1 MIWKHFL
8 LCGTLFV
15 SALCFSPATASAC
28 GWDPEW
34 ENEFYRFLAPEMAGQ
49 EMFEPFQFTW
59 DNLYSYNL
67 MAPDLS
73 HDANARDWAE
83 YFGEGITVAEVKE
96 VVYGLSADDL
106 AMVQRKAEGERSLLL
121 GDISKNL
128 LIRKWSKGNW
138 KESLDYMQYAL
149 RCEPFCMADV
159 YDWGEDTRPDA
170 PTPERLIDEGIRAY
184 RSSKDEFIKIRYAY
198 QVVRLLRYNND
209 YSGAVKT
216 FRELAAPLAHVNN
229 TVYWWTVSHYAGALR
244 YSKQPVEAAYQFSR
258 VFDHC
263 PTRRIAAYRGF
274 RVKSDNEWQ
283 QVMAKCQNGQE
294 KATLHFI
301 RAITPNALA
310 LEELRS
316 IQQLS
321 PGSEMADVL
330 LQREI
335 NKIEGELLGYPFS
348 SSRAFHQGMKTP
360 DHATAS
366 KNLRALQ
373 NAVDETLDGKAM
385 HDADLWKLSKVYLIF
400 LSGDAAG
407 ASRALNKTRSQLSPA
422 GALRGSLLDL
432 VLRIAM
438 TKKVDASVENTL
450 LKDLTN
456 LSGKL
461 SEDKAKELREFMDE
475 ALAWLYEAQG
485 QPGKALLARRRQYAI
500 DEAKLPVVNDLLKF
514 EAKPN
519 PTLYEKQLLER
530 MHASVNHSQLLEV
543 KGTRLLGMNLLEDAI
558 KVFNSIP
565 ERDRNSSRTFRLE
578 ADPYKGRIIDIVN
591 CWNKDNGCGEDS
603 YTKLSLAESMLTLQ
617 KKAIQEP
624 ENAGKYY
631 HLLGNAAYN
640 ITFFGPAWQALD
652 YHRSGG
658 SWGYL
663 GYFEE
668 WYQFDPE
675 TFDEVVDMSLAE
687 KYYTKSAEASKDAEL
702 AALSTYM
709 AAKCE
714 LNRFYMSGS
723 ESKNGYQTHFQ
734 ELVDNYRNTQIYDQ
748 LVRECFYFRVY
759 QN

>member
-15 SALCFSPATASAC
+15 SALTFLPTSANAC

-34 ENEFYRFLAPEMAGQ
+34 ENEFYRFMAPEMARQ

-67 MAPDLS
+67 MSPDMS
-73 HDANARDWAE
+73 HNANARDWAE
-83 YFGEGITVAEVKE
+83 YFGEGITESDVLK
-96 VVYGLSADDL
+96 VVYGMGPDDL
-106 AMVQRKAEGERSLLL
+106 SMVQKKASGDKNLLL
-121 GDISKNL
+121 GDISSNR
-128 LIRKWSKGNW
+128 LIRQWSKGEW
-138 KESLDYMQYAL
+138 RESLDYLQYAL
-149 RCEPFCMADV
+149 RVEPFCVADV
-159 YDWGEDTRPDA
+159 YDWGEDDRTDA
-170 PTPERLIDEGIRAY
+170 PTPNRLVEEGIRAY
-184 RSSKDEFIKIRYAY
+184 KASNDDFIKIRYAY
-198 QVVRLLRYNND
+198 QVVRLLRYDSNAPE
-209 YSGAVKT
+209 AVKM
-216 FRELAAPLAHVNN
+216 FEELAAPLAHVNN

-244 YSKQPVEAAYQFSR
+244 YSKKPIESAYEFSR
-258 VFDHC
+258 VFDNC

-274 RVKSDNEWQ
+274 RVKSDEQWNE
-283 QVMAKCQNGQE
+283 VMNLCKSGHE

-310 LEELRS
+310 MEELRD
-316 IQQLS
+316 IQRLS

-348 SSRAFHQGMKTP
+348 SKQAYYKGMKTP
-360 DHATAS
+360 EHATAS
-366 KNLRALQ
+366 KNLRSLQ
-373 NAVDETLDGKAM
+373 VAVDETIDGKAM

-400 LSGDAAG
+400 LAGDAAG
-407 ASRALNKTRSQLSPA
+407 ASKALSKTRPKLSEA

-461 SEDKAKELREFMDE
+461 SKEKAEELRKFMDE

-485 QPGKALLARRRQYAI
+485 QSGKALLARRRQYAI
-500 DEAKLPVVNDLLKF
+500 DDAKLPAINDLLKF

-530 MHASVNHSQLLEV
+530 MHASVNHNQLLEV
-543 KGTRLLGMNLLEDAI
+543 KGTRLLGKNLLEEAI
-558 KVFNSIP
+558 KVFNAIP
-565 ERDRNSSRTFRLE
+565 ENVRSSSSTFSLD
-578 ADPYKGRIIDIVN
+578 ADPFKGRIRDIVN
-591 CWNKDNGCGEDS
+591 CWNYDCGGGDN
-603 YTKLSLAESMLTLQ
+603 YTKLSLAEAMLTLQ

-631 HLLGNAAYN
+631 HLLGNAYYN
-640 ITFFGPAWQALD
+640 ITFFGPAWGALD

-658 SWGYL
+658 NWGYL
-663 GYFEE
+663 GYYES

-687 KYYTKSAEASKDAEL
+687 KYYTKSVEASNDPEL

-714 LNRFYMSGS
+714 LNRFYMSG
-723 ESKNGYQTHFQ
+723 EETKDGYQTHFSD
-734 ELVDNYRNTQIYDQ
+734 LVGNYRNTQIYDQ
-748 LVRECFYFRVY
+748 LVRECFYFRQY